1 MMKETIKKILSD
13 IRPEFNFDE
22 SEDFIEDGFLDSF
35 DIVSLITML
44 EENFKI
50 TVDGIDIVPENF
62 TNYEAITKLIEKSG
76 ERS

>member
-50 TVDGIDIVPENF
+50 TVDGLDIVPENF